1 MSSPLMSDQPEHDWQ
16 NCESCT
22 RNVELYAE
30 SYFDPATGWHPRP
43 SLISHAPGQGWFY
56 TAGSEVFSS
65 MVGPSAE
72 LGHLDNLYRLKG
84 GRVIRCLSLS

>member
-1 MSSPLMSDQPEHDWQ
+1 MDLPPTPGPPEHDWQ
-16 NCESCT
+16 NCGTCT
-22 RNVELYAE
+22 RNVGEYGV

-43 SLISHAPGQGWFY
+43 TLISHVPGQGWFY

-72 LGHLDNLYRLKG
+72 LGHLNNLHRLKDG
-84 GRVIRCLSLS
+84 EVIICLSLN